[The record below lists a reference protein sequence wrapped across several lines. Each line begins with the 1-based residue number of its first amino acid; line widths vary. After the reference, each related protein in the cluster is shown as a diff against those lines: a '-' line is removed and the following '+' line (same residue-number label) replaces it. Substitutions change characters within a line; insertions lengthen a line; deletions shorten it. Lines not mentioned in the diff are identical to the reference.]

1 MEYEVTS
8 KNQFEPVIVAF
19 CCHYCA
25 YAAADLAGVMR
36 LQYPTNI
43 RIIKL
48 PCSGT
53 VDVLHI
59 LKAFEKGA
67 DGVLVAG
74 CLKGTCHFIEG
85 NIRAER
91 RVGQAKNILNEIGLE
106 AERLDIFFT
115 SASEGPQ
122 FAGAAREITQRIKEL
137 GPSPLK
143 KDGDKQ

>member
-1 MEYEVTS
+1 MEHEIIS

-53 VDVLHI
+53 IDVLHI
-59 LKAFEKGA
+59 LKAFEQGA
-67 DGVLVAG
+67 DGVFVAG

-85 NIRAER
+85 NIRAEK
-91 RVGQAKNILNEIGLE
+91 RVAQAKAILSEIGLE
-106 AERLDIFFT
+106 AERLEMFFV

-122 FAGAAREITQRIKEL
+122 FANVARKMTDKVREL
-137 GPSPLK
+137 GPSPVK
-143 KDGDKQ
+143 RKR

>member
-1 MEYEVTS
+1 MKHEIIS

-53 VDVLHI
+53 IDVLHI
-59 LKAFEKGA
+59 LKAFEEGA
-67 DGVLVAG
+67 DGVFVAG

-85 NIRAER
+85 NVHAER
-91 RVGQAKNILNEIGLE
+91 RVAQAKAILSEIGLE
-106 AERLDIFFT
+106 AERLEMFFV

-122 FAGAAREITQRIKEL
+122 FANVARKMTEKVREL
-137 GPSPLK
+137 GPSPVK
-143 KDGDKQ
+143 RKR

>member
-1 MEYEVTS
+1 MSE
-8 KNQFEPVIVAF
+8 NQFEPTVIAF

-43 RIIKL
+43 KIIKL

-59 LKAFEKGA
+59 LRAFEKGA

-74 CLKGTCHFIEG
+74 CLKGTCHFLEG

-91 RVGQAKNILNEIGLE
+91 RVNQAKNVLDEIGLE
-106 AERLDIFFT
+106 AERLNIFFT

-122 FAGAAREITQRIKEL
+122 FAEAAREITQKIKEL

-143 KDGDKQ
+143 KVEEKQ

>member
-1 MEYEVTS
+1 MEHEIIS

-53 VDVLHI
+53 IDVLYI
-59 LKAFEKGA
+59 LKAFEQGA
-67 DGVLVAG
+67 DGVFVAG

-85 NIRAER
+85 NIRAEK
-91 RVGQAKNILNEIGLE
+91 RVAQAKAILSEIGLE
-106 AERLDIFFT
+106 AERLEMFFV

-122 FAGAAREITQRIKEL
+122 FANVARKMTDKVREL
-137 GPSPLK
+137 GPSPVK
-143 KDGDKQ
+143 RKR